1 MICQTE
7 PEIFQ
12 NEVVLFDSD
21 SSLEFCDYIPDKY
34 RAAVEDGF
42 AQADE
47 DVFRIAKIFSS
58 NLRAIHSTLSK
69 AVISNGSLVKPV
81 SQYDL
86 NEKWV

>member
-12 NEVVLFDSD
+12 NEVVLFDSAFVY

-47 DVFRIAKIFSS
+47 
-58 NLRAIHSTLSK
+58 NLFIEFNSYTFNT
-69 AVISNGSLVKPV
+69 I
-81 SQYDL
+81 
-86 NEKWV
+86 